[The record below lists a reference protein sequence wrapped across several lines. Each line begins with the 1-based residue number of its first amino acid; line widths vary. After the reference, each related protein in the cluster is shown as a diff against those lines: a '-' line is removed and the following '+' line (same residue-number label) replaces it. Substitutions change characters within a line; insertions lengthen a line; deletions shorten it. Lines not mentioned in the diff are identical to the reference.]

1 MPFLYWPAFVAL
13 ALPAAA
19 PPDALSVKLQTVLS
33 RPEYRHARWGIVV
46 VDADTGKPVF
56 ERNGDQLFAPASVT
70 KLYTCSAAL
79 AVLGAD
85 HRFQTPVYQRGTLTR
100 DGTLAGDLILVA
112 QGDLSMGGRDT
123 KDGKMAFVDGDH
135 TYAGPTSRGAGVPDT
150 NPLAALEGLARQI
163 RKAGVRKVTGD
174 VLIDARLFAAS
185 PSSGSGPRTVSPIL
199 INDTVVDVIVRPGA
213 KAGDRAT
220 FALRPQTAFLR
231 IDVQVQTVEKGK
243 NLSITVERLDD
254 NSFRVRGTI
263 PAGAGP
269 AVRIC
274 PVGDPVLFARALFI
288 EALRRE
294 GVAVEAS
301 LFRNPTAALP
311 EPSEKLQRLAVHKS
325 LPLSEAVKVI
335 LKVSHNL
342 MASTLPMLLAAKAR
356 KKTLAAGM
364 IEEAKALRSLGVPVE
379 SISLESG
386 AGGGNADRVTPWA
399 TVKLLLAMR
408 KRPDWPLFEASLPV
422 LGVDGT
428 LAGVNATGKARG
440 KARAKTGTYT
450 DRNLLSGRGHM
461 RAKSLA
467 GVMTTAKGRKLVFCI
482 FLNDVALP
490 RGVTIARHGRALGE
504 LCELLYLHAP

>member
-1 MPFLYWPAFVAL
+1 MPLLPWPAIVAL

-19 PPDALSVKLQTVLS
+19 PPDALSLKLQTVLS

-46 VDADTGKPVF
+46 VDADTGKLIF

-79 AVLGAD
+79 AILGAD
-85 HRFQTPVYQRGTLTR
+85 HRFKTPVYQRGTLK
-100 DGTLAGDLILVA
+100 DGTLSGDLVLVA
-112 QGDLSMGGRDT
+112 SGDLSMGGRDT
-123 KDGKMAFVDGDH
+123 KDGKMAFVDDDH
-135 TYAGPTSRGAGVPDT
+135 TYAGPTSRGAGVPNT
-150 NPLAALEGLARQI
+150 NPLAGLEDLARQI
-163 RKAGVRKVTGD
+163 KKAGIRKATGD

-199 INDTVVDVIVRPGA
+199 INDTVVDVVVRPGA
-213 KAGDRAT
+213 KAGDKAT

-231 IDVQVQTVEKGK
+231 VDVQVQTVEKGK
-243 NLSITVERLDD
+243 ALSVTVARLDD
-254 NSFRVRGTI
+254 NSFTVRGTI
-263 PAGAGP
+263 PVGAGP

-274 PVGDPVLFARALFI
+274 PVGDPVAFARALFI

-294 GVAVEAS
+294 GVTVEAS
-301 LFRNPTAALP
+301 LFRQPSITLP
-311 EPSEKLQRLAVHKS
+311 ESYEKLPRIAVHKS
-325 LPLSEAVKVI
+325 LPFSEAVKVI
-335 LKVSHNL
+335 LNVSHNL
-342 MASTLPMLLAAKAR
+342 MASTLPMLLAAKAG
-356 KKTLAAGM
+356 KKTLVAGM
-364 IEEAKALRSLGVPVE
+364 LEEAKALKGLGVPVE

-399 TVKLLLAMR
+399 TVRLLLAMR

-422 LGVDGT
+422 LGMDGT
-428 LAGVNATGKARG
+428 LAGTNAAGKAKG

-467 GVMTTAKGRKLVFCI
+467 GVMTTAKGRTLVFCF
-482 FLNDVALP
+482 FLNDVAMP
-490 RGVTIARHGRALGE
+490 KGVTAARHGRALGE
-504 LCELLYLHAP
+504 LCELIYLNVP